1 MATRSCAVCGQSY
14 HRRNL
19 VQVWDTRNDGHR
31 DGWHQTTIRV
41 CLRCQTPAKTQQ
53 VLRVAY
59 TAPPRALRRV
69 S

>member
-1 MATRSCAVCGQSY
+1 MATRDCALCGRSY

-19 VQVWDTRNDGHR
+19 IQVWDVQNVGHR
-31 DGWHQTTIRV
+31 AGWHQATIRV
-41 CLRCQTPAKTQQ
+41 CLHCQTPAKTQQ

-59 TAPPRALRRV
+59 TAPARALRRV